1 MNPRQRRAVLLLVLS
16 VVGLVVVF
24 VLITSYVADVRKE
37 VDPKVQVLALTRDA
51 TPYRS
56 ITDDMVRF
64 VSIPERYAP
73 PTALRDRAQ
82 LIDGVAASTLTR
94 GSILQQGMLTPPPSL
109 ETGQR
114 ESAILVDASSGVA
127 GKINPGSVVDIIATY
142 DADANGGTDSGAKPS
157 ADVVVPAAKI
167 IEVGTVR
174 TKGAGGA
181 DQGQDPQQVV
191 PVTFA
196 LSPKDSLRVSYAQT
210 NAADVRLALRR
221 PGDVTPLKPSE
232 ERFQRRA
239 TK

>member
-16 VVGLVVVF
+16 GLGLVAVF
-24 VLITSYVADVRKE
+24 VLITQYVADVRKE
-37 VDPKVQVLALTRDA
+37 VEPKIQVLALTQDA

-82 LIDGVAASTLTR
+82 LINGVAASTLTR
-94 GSILQQGMLTPPPSL
+94 GSILQEGMLTPPPSL

-127 GKINPGSVVDIIATY
+127 GKITRGSVVDIIATY
-142 DADANGGTDSGAKPS
+142 SAEANGGAQNGATPS

-174 TKGAGGA
+174 TRGGGTA
-181 DQGQDPQQVV
+181 DQTQDPQQVV

-196 LSPKDSLRVSYAQT
+196 LTPQESLRVSYAQT
-210 NAADVRLALRR
+210 NADDVRLALRR
-221 PGDVTPLKPSE
+221 PGDVIPLKPSE
-232 ERFQRRA
+232 QRFQRRA